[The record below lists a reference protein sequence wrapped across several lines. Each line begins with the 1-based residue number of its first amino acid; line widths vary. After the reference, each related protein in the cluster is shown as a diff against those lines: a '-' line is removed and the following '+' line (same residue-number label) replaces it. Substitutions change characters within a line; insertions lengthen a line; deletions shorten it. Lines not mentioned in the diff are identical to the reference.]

1 MTETN
6 TISLAVAAVKFKWQ
20 KDEKTYDYFIPEG
33 LVVYVGDKVVVE
45 TARGETTVEVMA
57 IKPESELAQKKI
69 VRVVEDLRTDDERQA
84 KYPNGNP
91 KFAHDRTLLDER
103 GNRSVFDDVDR

>member
-1 MTETN
+1 MTDAT

-33 LVVYVGDKVVVE
+33 LTVNVGDKVVVE

-57 IKPESELAQKKI
+57 IKSESELAQKKI
-69 VRVVEDLRTDDERQA
+69 VRVVEPEA
-84 KYPNGNP
+84 VEGEG
-91 KFAHDRTLLDER
+91 A
-103 GNRSVFDDVDR
+103 